1 MTIATHIPL
10 PQTLASLSRRAPGTV
25 AGVDWDQLTD
35 GEARRLRE
43 FGLDEGVE
51 VELLHAGR
59 FGSGPVAARIGRM
72 TVTFR
77 RHIAR
82 AIHVQPA

>member
-1 MTIATHIPL
+1 MTIATPIPL
-10 PQTLASLSRRAPGTV
+10 PQTLATLSRRATGTV
-25 AGVDWDQLTD
+25 AGIDWDQLTD
-35 GEARRLRE
+35 SEARRLRE

-51 VELLHAGR
+51 VELLHGSR
-59 FGSGPVAARIGRM
+59 FGGGPVAARVGRM